1 MENVSAIPFTTILDM
16 RLDLKTLLTTSQFFR
31 PWNSEVRSLLSL
43 QSIMILRRKSQW
55 HNHISSCQAAA
66 AKSLQSCPT
75 LCDPTE
81 AHHTP
86 LSLGFSRQEHWSGL
100 PFPSPMHENEKWKWS
115 HWVVS
120 ISQRPHALQP
130 TRLLRPW
137 DFPGRSTGVGCH
149 WRPQFDSWV
158 GKILWRRDRL
168 PTPVFWPREFHGLYG
183 PWGHKELDTTERLS
197 LLLYTKLHTDK
208 TV

>member
-1 MENVSAIPFTTILDM
+1 MMYSVAKRSKIKTGEKVLKLFSTLLIMTASLYLCTTMENVSAIPFTTILDM

-100 PFPSPMHENEKWKWS
+100 PFPSPMHENEKWKRS
-115 HWVVS
+115 HSVVS
-120 ISQRPHALQP
+120 NS
-130 TRLLRPW
+130 
-137 DFPGRSTGVGCH
+137 
-149 WRPQFDSWV
+149 
-158 GKILWRRDRL
+158 
-168 PTPVFWPREFHGLYG
+168 
-183 PWGHKELDTTERLS
+183 
-197 LLLYTKLHTDK
+197 
-208 TV
+208 